1 MATPR
6 SRSRPQTG
14 RSSPCSGCP
23 GRATRTVSGLAPAGR
38 DSLRAL
44 PVTAGSRG

>member
-6 SRSRPQTG
+6 SRSRPHTG

-23 GRATRTVSGLAPAGR
+23 GRTTRTVSGSAPAGR
-38 DSLRAL
+38 DSPCAL
-44 PVTAGSRG
+44 PVTAAPRG

>member
-14 RSSPCSGCP
+14 RSSPCSGYP
-23 GRATRTVSGLAPAGR
+23 GRTTRTVSGPAPAGR
-38 DSLRAL
+38 DSPCPL